1 MSATILFVHGSFM
14 SGWCWLPVIERLE
27 HLDVVC
33 RAVELPFTS
42 LDDDVELLRAE
53 IACAK
58 EHGAVIVVCHSYSG
72 ITTSIAAH
80 DADQLVYVSARLPQ
94 PGESQHAISDAW
106 GTAEFRACISSD
118 DAGVSTLA
126 PSADMLLFNRSPEWV
141 ARTAIDRLRPMRSEI
156 PVAPIEAPAWTT
168 VPTTYVVCTDD
179 LVVNVEQQR
188 FRASL
193 VGRSVEIDCDHS
205 PFFSAPDD
213 LALALSNVVEM
224 AVTR

>member
-42 LDDDVELLRAE
+42 LSDDVDLLRDE
-53 IACAK
+53 IARAK
-58 EHGAVIVVCHSYSG
+58 STGPVVVVCHSYSG

-80 DADQLVYVSARLPQ
+80 EADQLVFVAARLPR
-94 PGESQHAISDAW
+94 PGESQQAISDRW
-106 GTAEFRACISSD
+106 GTDSFRACISTD
-118 DAGVSTLA
+118 EAGVSTLD
-126 PSADMLLFNRSPEWV
+126 PSADPLLFNRSPEFV

-156 PVAPIEAPAWTT
+156 PVEPIDRPAWLS

-179 LVVNVEQQR
+179 RVVSVEQQR
-188 FRASL
+188 FRADL

-205 PFFSAPDD
+205 PFFSAPDE
-213 LALALSNVVEM
+213 LAIALSNVVEL
-224 AVTR
+224 AVMR